1 MIKICMILK
10 YMVITGL
17 ACVFYDFIDYLVG
30 TIWLV
35 AGWLFFMSILR
46 LGARH
51 TVSIRVFKE
60 PISKGAI
67 RLELIVLLNL
77 IYYMVIAIIRDDLP
91 RYIGFG
97 MLILAVTIDVYNRWK
112 NFCRI
117 KKEEI

>member
-1 MIKICMILK
+1 MRMILK

-30 TIWLV
+30 TSWLV

-77 IYYMVIAIIRDDLP
+77 IYDMVIAIIRDDLS